1 MPIDLFANLGRPDK
15 ALHPQFLTLRDSDGF
30 EPARD
35 ELKRT
40 QASFEDVDGN
50 FVEQFQTTG
59 FDARTFELY
68 LFEFFRDVGFTVDR
82 THNSPDFLISRD
94 GITAAVE
101 AVTANPP
108 KGEPYEFFEASEKDI
123 LHHVRHEAA
132 VKLGSPLFSKLRK
145 KYWELPHVSGKPL
158 ILAIEDF
165 HGPGSLMQTSTPLIQ
180 YLYGTEE
187 RWYHDAQG
195 ELVIS
200 EHPIESH
207 LKKNLTPIPSGFFSQ
222 PDGEMVSAVLF
233 SNSGTI
239 SKFNRMGQQAL
250 GPSRKLKMLR
260 MGMAQN
266 MDPNSATPDPF
277 IYEVGEAGAPVE
289 TWRQASTLILNPI
302 AAHPLPKNW
311 LGAAVELRKEGD
323 KIVATAAEPFIPHSS
338 GTRIYPAHTT
348 RAEFAQEV
356 AVHEMLI
363 AASMKSLKPLLKAIG
378 SRPL

>member
-1 MPIDLFANLGRPDK
+1 MPIDLFANLGKPDK

-68 LFEFFRDVGFTVDR
+68 LFEFFREVGLTVDR

-101 AVTANPP
+101 AVTANPS
-108 KGEPYEFFEASEKDI
+108 KGEPYEFFEASEKDV

-132 VKLGSPLFSKLRK
+132 VKLGSPLFSKLQKR
-145 KYWELPHVSGKPL
+145 YWDLPHVNGRPL

-165 HGPGSLMQTSTPLIQ
+165 HGPGSLMQTAVPLIQ
-180 YLYGTEE
+180 YLFGSEE

-200 EHPIESH
+200 EHAIESH

-222 PDGEMVSAVLF
+222 PNGEMVSAVLF

-239 SKFNRMGQQAL
+239 SKFNRMGQQEL
-250 GPSRKLKMLR
+250 GPSRKLTMLR
-260 MGMAQN
+260 IGMAQN
-266 MDPNSATPDPF
+266 LDPNSAMPDPF
-277 IYEVGEAGAPVE
+277 IYEVGEASAPIE
-289 TWRQASTLILNPI
+289 TWRQASTLILNPT
-302 AAHPLPKNW
+302 ATHPLQKGW
-311 LGAAVELRKEGD
+311 LGAAVEVRREGD
-323 KIVATAAEPFIPHSS
+323 KIVSTAAEPFIPHSS
-338 GTRIYPAHTT
+338 GTRIYPAKTT
-348 RAEFAQEV
+348 RTEFAHEV
-356 AVHEMLI
+356 AMHEMLI
-363 AASMKSLKPLLKAIG
+363 SATMKSLKPLLKVIG